1 VSLWISVPILLIEVL
16 CIAGLHWAE
25 HDDDATHIRVGIG
38 CVTVAAVA
46 GAVLVLAWWRGW

>member
-1 VSLWISVPILLIEVL
+1 MSLWISVPILLIEVL